1 MGWGGEGLC
10 EQAETKQRPEGWA
23 DSGLEKGVQAEGLG
37 RIKPEGT
44 EDEAGTVSC

>member
-1 MGWGGEGLC
+1 MG
-10 EQAETKQRPEGWA
+10 KDSVSRQRRSKDLKDEA